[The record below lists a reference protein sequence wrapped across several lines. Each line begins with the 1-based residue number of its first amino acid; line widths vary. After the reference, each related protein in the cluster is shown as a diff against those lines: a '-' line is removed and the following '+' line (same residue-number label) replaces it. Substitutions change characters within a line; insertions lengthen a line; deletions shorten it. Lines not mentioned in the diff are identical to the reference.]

1 MKFAKRTLAIVLV
14 VLMLAVS
21 IPFAA
26 SAAGETYTLKLTSDK
41 PGFTYKVYKLAVVDE
56 SNSATSGQ
64 YVKANANV
72 NAAIMTAI
80 NNTTEKTAGV
90 LAACKNVPEA
100 NLGEVVGTFQ
110 TSSGTATFGS
120 LPAGIYF
127 VKNTVLDTD
136 AKGVA
141 QDSIVAL
148 PFGTTYDPAAA
159 PYKDT
164 AWDAATKTFTL
175 DVAKKVKMNG
185 VPTVT
190 KKVYDKKTSAYTVET
205 SAGTGEEIQYRLTAD
220 ITATKDNK
228 LTGYYITDKMDTM
241 LDASKIDIESV
252 KVFKDTTFNKVN
264 YKLVKATDTALTQEE
279 ATALG
284 DNTFM
289 ISIDKASALDT
300 DAFYN
305 NDYVEVVFKTQLA
318 DSATVNTAIPNTD
331 GLVYTNASGSKTVP
345 GDTVN
350 VYTYG
355 IQVTKKDADNTT
367 KLAGAVF
374 GVYSDEACRTEL
386 AQVTTGDGKNGTVLG
401 EGIFDYKFAEGTYYI
416 KELVAPKGYNL
427 NTHVYPVTITKG
439 SATIKEGI
447 DISAEVL
454 DTKTKLPETG
464 REGTMMFTI
473 IGGSLIL
480 LAGALFVVVMKKRNS
495 K

>member
-1 MKFAKRTLAIVLV
+1 MKLAKRTLAIVLV

-26 SAAGETYTLKLTSDK
+26 SAADETYTLKLTSDK
-41 PGFTYKVYKLAVVDE
+41 AGFTYKVYKLAVVDE
-56 SNSATSGQ
+56 TNSATSGQ

-80 NNTTEKTAGV
+80 NSSTASTAGV
-90 LAACKNVPEA
+90 LAACKNVAEA
-100 NLGEVVGTFQ
+100 NLGEVVGTFE
-110 TSSGTATFGS
+110 TSNGTATFGT

-136 AKGVA
+136 AKDVA
-141 QDSIVAL
+141 QDSIVVL
-148 PFGTTYDPAAA
+148 PFGASYNPASA

-164 AWDAATKTFTL
+164 AWDAATNTFTL
-175 DVAKKVKMNG
+175 NVAKKVRWNDQ
-185 VPTVT
+185 PTVT
-190 KKVYDKKTSAYTVET
+190 KKVYDKKTSAYTTET
-205 SAGTGEEIQYRLTAD
+205 SAGTGEDIQYRLTAD

-228 LTGYYITDKMDTM
+228 LTGYYITDTMDSM
-241 LDASKIDIESV
+241 LDASKINIKSV
-252 KVFKDTTFNKVN
+252 KVFTGETGANVN
-264 YKLVKATDTALTQEE
+264 YKLVKAADTTKTQEE
-279 ATALG
+279 ATAIG

-289 ISIDKASALDT
+289 ISVDKTSALDT
-300 DAFYN
+300 DAFYS
-305 NDYVEVVFKTQLA
+305 NDYVEVIFTTQLA
-318 DSATVNTAIPNTD
+318 ASAEVNTAIPNTD

-345 GDTVN
+345 GETVN

-367 KLAGAVF
+367 KLGGAVF
-374 GVYSDEACRTEL
+374 GVYSDAACRTEL

-401 EGIFDYKFAEGTYYI
+401 EGVFDYKFAEGTYYI
-416 KELVAPKGYNL
+416 KELVAPAGYNL

-439 SATIKEGI
+439 SATITEGI
-447 DISAEVL
+447 DVSTTVL

-464 REGTMMFTI
+464 GEGTMMFTI

>member
-26 SAAGETYTLKLTSDK
+26 SAAGETYTLKLTSNK
-41 PGFTYKVYKLAVVDE
+41 AGFTYKVYKLAVVDE
-56 SNSATSGQ
+56 TNSATSGQ

-80 NNTTEKTAGV
+80 NNSTASTAGV

-100 NLGEVVGTFQ
+100 NLGDVVGTFQ
-110 TSSGTATFGS
+110 TASGTATYSS

-136 AKGVA
+136 AKDVA
-141 QDSIVAL
+141 QDSIVVL
-148 PFGTTYDPAAA
+148 PFGTSYDPAAA

-164 AWDAATKTFTL
+164 AWDAATNTFTL
-175 DVAKKVKMNG
+175 DVAKKVRWNDQPD
-185 VPTVT
+185 VS
-190 KKVYDKKTSAYTVET
+190 KKVFDKKTSAYTTET
-205 SAGTGEEIQYRLTAD
+205 SASKGEAIQYRLTAD

-228 LTGYYITDKMDTM
+228 LTAYFITDKMDEM
-241 LDASKIDIESV
+241 LDATKIDIKSV
-252 KVFKDTTFNKVN
+252 KVFKDTTSADVN
-264 YKLVKATDTALTQEE
+264 YKLIKNTDTTMTQEE
-279 ATALG
+279 ATAMG
-284 DNTFM
+284 DNTFI
-289 ISIDKASALDT
+289 ISVDKASALDT

-305 NDYVEVVFKTQLA
+305 NDYVEVIFTTQLA
-318 DSATVNTAIPNTD
+318 DNAAFATAIPNTD
-331 GLVYTNASGSKTVP
+331 GLVYSNASGSKTVP

-355 IQVTKKDADNTT
+355 IQVIKKDADNTT
-367 KLAGAVF
+367 KLGGAVF
-374 GVYSDEACRTEL
+374 GIYSDQACRSEI
-386 AQVTTGDGKNGTVLG
+386 AQVTTGDGKNGTKLG

-416 KELVAPKGYNL
+416 KELVAPVGYNL
-427 NTHVYPVTITKG
+427 NTHVYPVTITKD
-439 SATIKEGI
+439 SQTLSQGI
-447 DISAEVL
+447 DVSTEIL

-464 REGTMMFTI
+464 GEGTMIFTI

-480 LAGALFVVVMKKRNS
+480 LAGALFVVVLKKRNS